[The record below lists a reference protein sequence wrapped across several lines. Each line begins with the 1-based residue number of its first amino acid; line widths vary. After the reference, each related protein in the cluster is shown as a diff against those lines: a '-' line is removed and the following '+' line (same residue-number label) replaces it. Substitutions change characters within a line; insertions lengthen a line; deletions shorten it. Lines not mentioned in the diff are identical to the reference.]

1 MASVLSAA
9 SWYDYTIHN
18 IFNVANFIEYESYPK
33 RRKLDNSNRYH
44 SANENLTSSEYE
56 LDSKSRVRS
65 HQVIYRP
72 YSDIQQQHD
81 SVKHKLSK
89 KAYKRQ
95 REHDVGLETQTE
107 EENRQQGTSIDK
119 LYPELLC
126 LIFEKLDLQSKGR
139 VAQVNI
145 MKHGPTFLTLV
156 L

>member
-1 MASVLSAA
+1 MEMASALSVA

-44 SANENLTSSEYE
+44 TAENLTSSEYE
-56 LDSKSRVRS
+56 LDSNSRVRS

-72 YSDIQQQHD
+72 YSGIQQQHD

-95 REHDVGLETQTE
+95 RDNEVGLQTQTE
-107 EENRQQGTSIDK
+107 EENRQQPGTSIDK

-139 VAQVNI
+139 VAQVNRL
-145 MKHGPTFLTLV
+145 H
-156 L
+156 